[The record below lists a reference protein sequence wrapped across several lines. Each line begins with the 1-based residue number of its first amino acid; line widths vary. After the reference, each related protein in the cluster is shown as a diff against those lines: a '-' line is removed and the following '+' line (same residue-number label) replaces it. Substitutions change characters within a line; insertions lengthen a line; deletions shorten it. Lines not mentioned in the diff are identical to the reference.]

1 MDKVLNEQQ
10 IKSICG
16 ILADT
21 HNGLTKSELKTHL
34 SLCRIPITD
43 DGNRNI
49 NNGFAYQIGLNKK
62 DWLYNCFAMQVN
74 KSQSCNCIYE
84 FIQSALNPINYTK
97 EDKRPK
103 YQWLLEELNKV
114 LLLIGL
120 QVGANGKIAI
130 VQKANTL
137 SEADERV
144 NHLRKKLYE
153 RAIHSEVKKYCIVDY
168 LRKDYFNA
176 VFEAAKGLAERVR
189 NITGL
194 KKDGGKLFEEAFS
207 TNDPFLFFN
216 TLSTDSERS
225 EFIGLKELLCA
236 IFHLARNPEAHTPK
250 INWKIDETKALD
262 VLTLISFA
270 HKYLDEC
277 HKMPNKP

>member
-1 MDKVLNEQQ
+1 MDITLNEQQ

-21 HNGLTKSELKTHL
+21 NNGLTKSELKTHL
-34 SLCRIPITD
+34 SLCHIPLAD

-62 DWLYNCFAMQVN
+62 DWLYKCLVLQIN
-74 KSQSCNCIYE
+74 KNHSCACIYD

-97 EDKRPK
+97 EEKRSK

-120 QVGANGKIAI
+120 QVGIDGKIAI
-130 VQKANTL
+130 VQKANNL
-137 SEADERV
+137 NEVDKRV
-144 NHLRKKLYE
+144 NNLRKKLYE
-153 RAIHSEVKKYCIVDY
+153 RAIHSEVTKYCISEY
-168 LRKDYFNA
+168 LNKDYFSA

-189 NITGL
+189 IITGL
-194 KKDGGKLFEEAFS
+194 KTDGGKLFDTAFA

-236 IFHLARNPEAHTPK
+236 IFHLVRNPEAHTPK

-262 VLTLISFA
+262 ILTLISFA

>member
-1 MDKVLNEQQ
+1 M
-10 IKSICG
+10 
-16 ILADT
+16 
-21 HNGLTKSELKTHL
+21 
-34 SLCRIPITD
+34 
-43 DGNRNI
+43 
-49 NNGFAYQIGLNKK
+49 
-62 DWLYNCFAMQVN
+62 
-74 KSQSCNCIYE
+74 
-84 FIQSALNPINYTK
+84 
-97 EDKRPK
+97 
-103 YQWLLEELNKV
+103 
-114 LLLIGL
+114 
-120 QVGANGKIAI
+120 
-130 VQKANTL
+130 
-137 SEADERV
+137 
-144 NHLRKKLYE
+144 
-153 RAIHSEVKKYCIVDY
+153 IHSEVKKYCIVDY